1 MVEGF
6 GPDLPADDL
15 ASITALFDEVDARLA
30 AVGMPIGEAVKDP
43 VTRFRVE
50 TLETRVEALKAE
62 VATEVGPNL
71 GVETGFSSADGD

>member
-1 MVEGF
+1 MPEGVLSSVA
-6 GPDLPADDL
+6 G
-15 ASITALFDEVDARLA
+15 FDEVDARLA

-50 TLETRVEALKAE
+50 TLETRLEALKAE
-62 VATEVGPNL
+62 VDAEVGPNL